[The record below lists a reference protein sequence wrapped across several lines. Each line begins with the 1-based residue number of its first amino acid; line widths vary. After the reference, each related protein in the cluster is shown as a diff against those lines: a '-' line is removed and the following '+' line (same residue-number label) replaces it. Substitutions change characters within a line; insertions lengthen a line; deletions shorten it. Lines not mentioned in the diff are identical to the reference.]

1 MKFRDK
7 ASRYCVECGAGI
19 HLNDRECPWCGK
31 KIKEVNRPSMKF
43 AFWGFL
49 LPPIGLVL
57 YFTHHYRMPRKAN
70 SAAKGALLSVILLLS
85 AVIVMLAFRLATS
98 LIAG

>member
-7 ASRYCVECGAGI
+7 ASKYCVKCGAGVHI
-19 HLNDRECPWCGK
+19 NDRNCPWCGK
-31 KIKEVNRPSMKF
+31 RIKEVNRPNAMF

-57 YFTHHYRMPRKAN
+57 YFTHHYRMPRKAD
-70 SAAKGALLSVILLLS
+70 SAAKGALLSSILLFS
-85 AVIVMLAFRLATS
+85 AVIVILAYS
-98 LIAG
+98 WLISAGA

>member
-7 ASRYCVECGAGI
+7 ASKYCVKCGAGVHI
-19 HLNDRECPWCGK
+19 NDRECPWCGK
-31 KIKEVNRPSMKF
+31 RIKEVNRPNTMF

-49 LPPIGLVL
+49 LPPIGWVL

-70 SAAKGALLSVILLLS
+70 SAAKGALLSSILLLS
-85 AVIVMLAFRLATS
+85 AVILVLAFS
-98 LIAG
+98 LVSGSVQ